1 MTPKELALELHRQW
15 AGKIEMVSRVPL
27 NNEKDL
33 AMAYTP
39 GVAEPCLAIA
49 NDISQSYVYTRRHN
63 TIAVITDGTAVLGLG
78 DIGPEAGMPVMEG
91 KAVLF
96 KTFAGIDAI
105 PLCIGTKDSEEII
118 KTIAN
123 ISGSFGGINLE
134 DIAAPRCFEI
144 ERRLQEML
152 DIPVF
157 HDDQH
162 GTAVVVAAALLNALK
177 LTGRNLQ
184 TARIV
189 INGAG
194 AAGSGVALYLFE
206 LGAKDIVICDR
217 NGIIQKDDPYMNET
231 RQKLVDKSNIRG
243 IKGTLKDAMA
253 DAQVFIGLSGPNCV
267 TKDMV
272 RSMAARP
279 IVFPLANPVSEISYE
294 EAQEAGAYIIG
305 TGSSNYPNQVNNALV
320 FPGIFKG
327 ALKARARNITFEM
340 MRATSYSIASS
351 IGADSLTQFHIIP
364 SVLDKSVHDNVA
376 EAVFQASEKRI

>member
-1 MTPKELALELHRQW
+1 
-15 AGKIEMVSRVPL
+15 
-27 NNEKDL
+27 
-33 AMAYTP
+33 
-39 GVAEPCLAIA
+39 
-49 NDISQSYVYTRRHN
+49 
-63 TIAVITDGTAVLGLG
+63 
-78 DIGPEAGMPVMEG
+78 
-91 KAVLF
+91 VLF

-105 PLCIGTKDSEEII
+105 PLCIGTKNSEEII

-177 LTGRNLQ
+177 LTGRTLE

-206 LGAKDIVICDR
+206 LGAKDIIICDR
-217 NGIIQKDDPYMNET
+217 NGIIQKNDPYVNKT
-231 RQKLVDKSNIRG
+231 RQELLDKSNIRG
-243 IKGTLKDAMA
+243 VQGTLKDAMV

-267 TKDMV
+267 TGDMV
-272 RSMAARP
+272 RSMAMHP

-294 EAQEAGAYIIG
+294 EAKEAGAYIIG

-327 ALKARARNITFEM
+327 ALRARARNITFEM
-340 MRATSYSIASS
+340 MRAASYAIASS
-351 IGADSLTQFHIIP
+351 IGNNSLSQLHIIP
-364 SVLDKSVHDNVA
+364 SVLDKTVHDNVA
-376 EAVFQASEKRI
+376 EAVYQASEKRI

>member
-15 AGKIEMVSRVPL
+15 AGKIEIISRVPL

-49 NDISQSYVYTRRHN
+49 KDVSQSYVYTRRHN

-105 PLCIGTKDSEEII
+105 PLCIGTKNSEEII

-177 LTGRNLQ
+177 LTGRTLE

-206 LGAKDIVICDR
+206 LGAKDIIICDR
-217 NGIIQKDDPYMNET
+217 NGIIQKNDPYVNKT
-231 RQKLVDKSNIRG
+231 RQELLDKSNIRG
-243 IKGTLKDAMA
+243 VQGTLKDAMV

-267 TKDMV
+267 TGDMV
-272 RSMAARP
+272 RSMAMHP

-294 EAQEAGAYIIG
+294 EAKEAGAYIIG

-327 ALKARARNITFEM
+327 ALRARARNITFEM
-340 MRATSYSIASS
+340 MRAASYAIASS
-351 IGADSLTQFHIIP
+351 IGNNSLSQLHIIP
-364 SVLDKSVHDNVA
+364 SVLDKTVHDNVA
-376 EAVFQASEKRI
+376 EAVYQASEKRI